1 MFVGIELGV
10 DETTFVG
17 LLTGF
22 NGEAMAPSDPG
33 FFGSVTMVLHAC
45 IGEPHRAAFC
55 VNAESGKPDKDL
67 GI

>member
-1 MFVGIELGV
+1 MGIALGV
-10 DETTFVG
+10 DETMLVG
-17 LLTGF
+17 LFLGF

-33 FFGSVTMVLHAC
+33 FSGSVTMALHAC
-45 IGEPHRAAFC
+45 IGDPHRAAFC